1 MTIRKNINKGIIE
14 KSEQE
19 LNTIVVN
26 VQLTSQDN
34 EITEWFLINV
44 EFYINMMTSYSVKS
58 NISTPLFFF
67 LCMGANRTQCQVT
80 SDW

>member
-34 EITEWFLINV
+34 EITEEFLINV
-44 EFYINMMTSYSVKS
+44 EFYNNMTTSHSVKT

-67 LCMGANRTQCQVT
+67 LCTGANRTQCQVT